1 MNDLGSHTTIT
12 MIFSVF
18 GNLIDLFPIL
28 FTIQQPFFSRPQLH
42 AYFIKKKSRK
52 TGLYDT
58 MRELIAQHMNYKD
71 SD

>member
-28 FTIQQPFFSRPQLH
+28 FTIQQPQLH